1 MKELDKQF
9 YQKTDMLLGF
19 TENVHKYFSQGTF
32 EERKRVLEIISDEIT
47 YKDGELNIKLKP
59 IFQSLVENQYIS
71 ALKTS
76 SNRSAETG
84 IIKGVELNSTP
95 ENKKILPRLGSNQ
108 QPTG

>member
-1 MKELDKQF
+1 MFNSKIINL
-9 YQKTDMLLGF
+9 
-19 TENVHKYFSQGTF
+19 

-71 ALKTS
+71 ALKND

-84 IIKGVELNSTP
+84 IIKGSEAPLDPQNAKNSS
-95 ENKKILPRLGSNQ
+95 NCPRLELLFWIYMM
-108 QPTG
+108 